1 MGSRRSFL
9 FSALLFLSLTFRS
22 YAIDGS
28 KSGEDFSNADL
39 NGAYAI
45 ALSGKDANGFFAIGG
60 TFIADGHGRIAS
72 GVLDVN
78 KTPSPVTNLSISGT
92 YNIEANGR
100 GAAELTSSAGNFSFV
115 FVTFS
120 HRRAL
125 VIRVDQDA
133 TASGSLDLQDSSAFS
148 TSALAGTLVFN
159 LTGLGPSGGPMKTVG
174 SFKTNTSGTITGGI
188 QDSSD
193 TGTISTNEAIKGG
206 SIRVETNGRGTAS
219 IKTAAGVRNFAFY
232 VVDTDRIK
240 LVETDPLPAL
250 AGDAFRQR
258 EPIGNFFLIGPFAFT
273 ISGNNLAAGGPFVA
287 GGIFSSDGKG
297 TITSGTADFNR
308 VGSIALNMNISGT
321 YTLDANGRGVGI
333 INAASTGTLNLALY
347 PTINGIQVMETDAGT
362 AVSGVIFSQHA
373 DDLTGTNFKG
383 NYALN
388 YTGADFLVRGEVDA
402 TALLAANGCGSANGI
417 LDINDGGSISIG
429 TPLTGAYSVD
439 STGRGSLTLQ
449 SPARRQNAGIYL
461 VNRNHVL
468 FIDLDPALVAV
479 GVIERQRHRQDQD

>member
-1 MGSRRSFL
+1 MRYKRSFFLAAML
-9 FSALLFLSLTFRS
+9 FVSLTFRS
-22 YAIDGS
+22 YAIDGLEP
-28 KSGEDFSNADL
+28 GEGFTNADL

-45 ALSGKDANGFFAIGG
+45 ALSGKDENGFFAIGG

-92 YNIEANGR
+92 YNIEAGGR
-100 GAAELTSSAGNFSFV
+100 GAAELTSSAGNFNFV
-115 FVTFS
+115 FVTLS
-120 HRRAL
+120 HHRAL
-125 VIRVDQDA
+125 VIRFDQDA

-174 SFKTNTSGTITGGI
+174 SFKTNTSGTIIGGI

-193 TGTISTNEAIKGG
+193 IGAISTNEAIKGG
-206 SIRVETNGRGTAS
+206 SIRMETNGRGTAS
-219 IKTAAGVRNFAFY
+219 INTAAGVRNFAFY
-232 VVDTDRIK
+232 VVDADRIK

-258 EPIGNFFLIGPFAFT
+258 EPIGNSFLIGSFAFT

-287 GGIFSSDGKG
+287 GGVFSSDGKG

-308 VGSIALNMNISGT
+308 VGSIALNMGMSGT

-333 INAASTGTLNLALY
+333 INAASAGTLNLTLY
-347 PTINGIQVMETDAGT
+347 PTVNGIQVMETDAGT
-362 AVSGVIFSQHA
+362 AVSGAIFSQHA
-373 DDLTGTNFKG
+373 DDLTDANFKG
-383 NYALN
+383 NYGLN
-388 YTGADFLVRGEVDA
+388 YTGADFLVRDEVDA
-402 TALLAANGCGSANGI
+402 VALLTANGRGGATGI
-417 LDINDGGSISIG
+417 LDINDDGSTSSG
-429 TPLTGAYSVD
+429 TPLIGSYSVD
-439 STGRGSLTLQ
+439 STGRGSLILQ
-449 SPARRQNAGIYL
+449 SPARHQNAGIYL
-461 VNRNHVL
+461 VNRNDAL

-479 GVIERQRHRQDQD
+479 GIIERHRQGPD